1 LVKSLTSNSLADGPL
16 LVTGS
21 AGFIGRHLVQL
32 LLERGYQVIGLDL
45 RRSGVTHERF
55 REIECDLRDE
65 VGVVSAVQRCAPA
78 LMIHLAART
87 DLEETRSLRGYDANM
102 EGVEY
107 LIQAIRA
114 TPSLQRWICTSSQLV
129 CRVGYQP
136 NGDED
141 YHPATLYGE
150 SKVETE
156 RIVRRSDGGGIT
168 WSLARPTTIWG
179 PGMNPHYLRFF
190 RMIQSGRYFHVG
202 GGPRF
207 KSYGYVGNT
216 AWQYLRLAEAPAAAV
231 HRRTFYLADYEPISL
246 EAWADAFR
254 AAVGAPTIRTL
265 PLWAA
270 RAAARLGDGLNFIGL
285 RRFPFNSFRL
295 ANVLAE
301 YVVELEPTR
310 AVCGELPFTMH
321 AGVEETAHWL
331 ESLWTTT
338 QRPASTA

>member
-1 LVKSLTSNSLADGPL
+1 V

-21 AGFIGRHLVQL
+21 GGFIGRHVVQL
-32 LLERGYQVIGLDL
+32 LLARGYRVVGLDL
-45 RRSGVTHERF
+45 RPSDVAHPQF
-55 REIECDLRDE
+55 QEIRCDLRDE
-65 VGVVSAVQRCAPA
+65 AGVVSALQRCAPT
-78 LMIHLAART
+78 LLIHLAART
-87 DLEETRSLRGYDANM
+87 DLEETRSLLGYDANM
-102 EGVEY
+102 QGVEH

-129 CRVGYQP
+129 CRIGYQP
-136 NGDED
+136 KGDED
-141 YHPATLYGE
+141 YYPATLYGE

-168 WSLARPTTIWG
+168 WSIVRPTTIWG
-179 PGMNPHYLRFF
+179 PGMNAHYVRFF
-190 RMIQSGRYFHVG
+190 RMIQAGYYFHVG

-246 EAWADAFR
+246 EAWADSLG
-254 AAVGAPTIRTL
+254 AAVGAPGIRTL

-270 RAAARLGDGLNFIGL
+270 RAGARVGDWLNFLGL
-285 RRFPFNSFRL
+285 RRVPFNSFRL

-301 YVVELEPTR
+301 YIVDLEPTK
-310 AVCGELPFTMH
+310 AVCGKLPFTMH
-321 AGVEETAHWL
+321 AGVQETARWL
-331 ESLWTTT
+331 ESLGTAAPRAAAQRSATT
-338 QRPASTA
+338 A